1 MTVYMVA
8 GGSLSC
14 QSSWLSERM
23 LVLKKED
30 HFRISMEELVL
41 EISPRVPNF
50 RGHKEVLATTTIYY
64 LTTTPPEAN
73 LPSIVILSPM
83 EMSRG
88 VGGSDEHLLYG
99 AGDDYNPQAG
109 DLDDIGSS
117 TLDDDAL
124 LSSAPKKSR
133 CSQLYLPIITRT
145 LTAIIAIS
153 LIGLVFGLLPYYAV
167 EAGKRG
173 KFNQT
178 LYWIAGVF
186 VLITVPI
193 SVVGIVN
200 HLVNWYMPQVQKV
213 GFG

>member
-1 MTVYMVA
+1 
-8 GGSLSC
+8 
-14 QSSWLSERM
+14 
-23 LVLKKED
+23 
-30 HFRISMEELVL
+30 
-41 EISPRVPNF
+41 
-50 RGHKEVLATTTIYY
+50 
-64 LTTTPPEAN
+64 
-73 LPSIVILSPM
+73 M
-83 EMSRG
+83 EMSGG

-99 AGDDYNPQAG
+99 TGDDYNPQAG
-109 DLDDIGSS
+109 DLDDMGHSS
-117 TLDDDAL
+117 TLDDAL

-145 LTAIIAIS
+145 LTAILAIS
-153 LIGLVFGLLPYYAV
+153 LIGLVFGLLPYFAV

-173 KFNQT
+173 QFNQT
-178 LYWIAGVF
+178 LYWIAACF

>member
-1 MTVYMVA
+1 
-8 GGSLSC
+8 
-14 QSSWLSERM
+14 
-23 LVLKKED
+23 
-30 HFRISMEELVL
+30 
-41 EISPRVPNF
+41 
-50 RGHKEVLATTTIYY
+50 
-64 LTTTPPEAN
+64 
-73 LPSIVILSPM
+73 M
-83 EMSRG
+83 EMSSGSG

-109 DLDDIGSS
+109 DFDDDIDRSS
-117 TLDDDAL
+117 TLDDTL

-145 LTAIIAIS
+145 LTAILAIS

-173 KFNQT
+173 QFNQT
-178 LYWIAGVF
+178 LYWIAACF